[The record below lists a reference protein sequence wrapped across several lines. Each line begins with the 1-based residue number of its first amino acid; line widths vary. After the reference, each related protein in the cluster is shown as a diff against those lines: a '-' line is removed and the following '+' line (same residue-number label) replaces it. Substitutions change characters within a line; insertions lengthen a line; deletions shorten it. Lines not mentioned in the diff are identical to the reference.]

1 MFHQNSLLNGVKPS
15 RIYLPHDKKYLSGTL
30 LDFFCQHFSH
40 IGADEW
46 QNRFDKG
53 LIFNQN
59 NQQLSA
65 NMPYLAGQTLCY
77 YRDVGDE
84 PVIAEREKILWVD
97 EHLIV
102 VDKPYFL
109 PVIPT
114 GRFVKQTL
122 LTRLRLNP
130 DVQGFGIDVN
140 VENISPIHRLDKDT
154 AGVMLFS
161 HNPTTRSFYQQLF
174 EKKQVQ
180 KMYEAIAKTR
190 QDLIYPYEIRS
201 KLVRGDDFFLTKTV
215 AGEPNAITTIHL
227 VENLTGDLAG
237 FSRYHLYPLTG
248 KKHQLRVH
256 MLSLGMPLL
265 NDNLYPVVAKQGDSD
280 FSKPLK
286 LLAKHIA
293 FTDPISGQARTFYST
308 LTL

>member
-1 MFHQNSLLNGVKPS
+1 M
-15 RIYLPHDKKYLSGTL
+15 
-30 LDFFCQHFSH
+30 
-40 IGADEW
+40 
-46 QNRFDKG
+46 
-53 LIFNQN
+53 
-59 NQQLSA
+59 
-65 NMPYLAGQTLCY
+65 
-77 YRDVGDE
+77 
-84 PVIAEREKILWVD
+84 
-97 EHLIV
+97 
-102 VDKPYFL
+102 
-109 PVIPT
+109 
-114 GRFVKQTL
+114 
-122 LTRLRLNP
+122 
-130 DVQGFGIDVN
+130 GFGIDVN

>member
-1 MFHQNSLLNGVKPS
+1 
-15 RIYLPHDKKYLSGTL
+15 
-30 LDFFCQHFSH
+30 
-40 IGADEW
+40 
-46 QNRFDKG
+46 
-53 LIFNQN
+53 
-59 NQQLSA
+59 
-65 NMPYLAGQTLCY
+65 MPYLAGQTLCY

-201 KLVRGDDFFLTKTV
+201 KLVRGDDFFDK
-215 AGEPNAITTIHL
+215 N
-227 VENLTGDLAG
+227 
-237 FSRYHLYPLTG
+237 SRRRAKCHHHHSFGG
-248 KKHQLRVH
+248 KSHRRFGRV
-256 MLSLGMPLL
+256 
-265 NDNLYPVVAKQGDSD
+265 
-280 FSKPLK
+280 
-286 LLAKHIA
+286 
-293 FTDPISGQARTFYST
+293 
-308 LTL
+308 